1 MPELLLIR
9 HAESETNRSGV
20 WAGRSDGPLSPA
32 GEASLEL
39 LGRRYAGQKLDL
51 VLSSPLD
58 RARRTAAALSSD
70 VETSEAFVEIDI
82 GRWEGKTREEVL
94 AVDDELVRNAR
105 FDRQLAWGETGE
117 SLHAAEARAF
127 SAIEEIAGRLGE
139 HGRGAVVTHGG
150 LLNAVLHRYLGGAR
164 KRVHAFA
171 GNTAVTKL
179 VWTHDHLPR
188 LGSFNDMGHLGPR
201 SHLVTEQLAANRPVL
216 ALIRHGQTRANI
228 EGRWQGQDD
237 WDLDERG
244 HSQAAALRDWYG
256 TADLVYASP
265 LGRAQT
271 TAGYLANNGVVTVD
285 DLKEL
290 SMGKWE
296 GLTSPE
302 IMEHAEG
309 LMQSIFMDG
318 VDLRRGEVGESW
330 GELAH
335 RFRNAVHALQPAQ
348 GVPTFVVAHGGAIR
362 AYVSSL
368 TSTTDSH
375 AESLYT
381 PKNTSVT
388 HIAFT
393 DHGPLILDYGVATH
407 LESLS

>member
-20 WAGRSDGPLSPA
+20 WTGRSDGPLSSP
-32 GEASLEL
+32 GEASLEHL
-39 LGRRYAGQKLDL
+39 ARRYDGQRFDL
-51 VLSSPLD
+51 VLSSPLE
-58 RARRTAAALSSD
+58 RARRTAAVLSSD
-70 VETSEAFVEIDI
+70 IEISDDFIEIDI

-94 AVDDELVRNAR
+94 AVDGRLIRNAR
-105 FDRQLAWGETGE
+105 VDRDLAWGGTGE
-117 SLHAAEARAF
+117 SLNEAEIRAF
-127 SAIEEIAGRLGE
+127 AAIEELAGRLGE
-139 HGRGAVVTHGG
+139 RGRGVVVTHGG
-150 LLNAVLHRYLGGAR
+150 LLNAVLHRYLAGPGR
-164 KRVHAFA
+164 RVHAFA
-171 GNTAVTKL
+171 GNTSVTRL
-179 VWTHDHLPR
+179 VWSYDRPR
-188 LGSFNDMGHLGPR
+188 LASFNDLGHLGPR
-201 SHLVTEQLAANRPVL
+201 SQIVTEQLAANRPVL
-216 ALIRHGQTRANI
+216 VLIRHGQTQANI

-256 TADLVYASP
+256 TANLVYSSP
-265 LGRAQT
+265 LGRAQS

-290 SMGKWE
+290 RMGKWE

-302 IMEHAEG
+302 IMEHSPG
-309 LMQSIFMDG
+309 LMESIFKDG
-318 VDLRRGEVGESW
+318 VDLRRGEDGESW

-335 RFRNAVHALQPAQ
+335 RFRNAIHALEPAQ
-348 GVPTFVVAHGGAIR
+348 GEPTVVVAHGGAIR

-368 TSTTDSH
+368 TATTDSH

-388 HIAFT
+388 HIAFN
-393 DHGPLILDYGVATH
+393 DDGPLILDYGVATH